1 MAPAVIAAVAALAS
15 AAGQGYGAYL
25 GGQASD
31 AAAAESKRRWIA
43 DQQNQEEA
51 MRFNK
56 DQARINNS
64 RADRQEV
71 YNQPASSLNMLSGL
85 SGLMQSAGRSTPADY
100 LSILAGR

>member
-15 AAGQGYGAYL
+15 AAAQGAGAYM
-25 GGQASD
+25 GGQAAD

-43 DQQNQEEA
+43 DQQAQEEQ

-64 RADRQEV
+64 RLDRQEV
-71 YNQPASSLNMLSGL
+71 YNQPASSLNLLGGL
-85 SGLMQSAGRSTPADY
+85 SNLMQAAGRSTPADY